1 MGRVEE
7 LVSQRLPAERA
18 NVVAA
23 FAHAYLR
30 RIDGAEDEQPDAEAL
45 YHEVLGAFELAASR
59 NGAPAAVRA
68 FNPTLE
74 EHGYQPPGSVVE
86 TSTADQPFLV
96 DSVSEELTARGLR
109 VVRNPHP
116 IVGVAREPSGAI
128 VTVTHPGDTPATES
142 VMHFELD
149 RRLAPEELADVEDAV
164 RAVLGD
170 VRRVV
175 DAFPAMR
182 ERLAQMADDL
192 EAVGGAR
199 SDGEDIEEDVAFLR
213 WLAEDNF
220 VMLGAREYAIADGAI
235 SVVPGSGLGLLDDE
249 RQSAFAEPVPIDAL
263 DPGLQARVT
272 SGELLIVSKTNSLS
286 PVHRRE
292 RMDYVG
298 VRSVG
303 PDGEISGESRLVG
316 LFTSKAYAE
325 PASRTPLLGGKLRRI
340 LAAED
345 LVAGS
350 HDDKAAR
357 ALFDSFPKA
366 ELLAAPTADLRR
378 AIVALMGLPAD
389 HGRVLGR
396 RDADGRG
403 ASVIMA
409 LPRDRY
415 DPALLER
422 VRELLA
428 RRFDARAVD
437 AVEVLG
443 GAEEYHVRVHFSV
456 HRPDGALP
464 EVSLAGL
471 QAEILELSRS
481 WDDRAREVLVGLHGS
496 ERGRILAKRWTGR
509 FPDSF
514 KAAVDPRA
522 AAGDIE
528 AFERLFV
535 SGRTFHVSLRN
546 DHETQ
551 LTRIG
556 LYRAGEKVELSRAM
570 PMLEHLGLRVIE
582 EQPTRLIGPGNETWV
597 QDFGVLGPTDLPLDL
612 ERCGDRVADTIAAVW
627 NGETESDPL
636 HRLVITAGLDWRRV
650 AILRA
655 YRTYRQR
662 IGSRFTESYQNDVI
676 AANPHVTAKLMA
688 LFALRFD
695 IAGERDEK
703 REAAL
708 REDILSD
715 LEAVPSLDHDRIL
728 RNQLGLIDAT
738 VRTNAYKPGA
748 ESVAFKLHSPDVP
761 AIPQPAPMWEI
772 YVYAREVE
780 GIHLRGGRIARG
792 GLRWSDR
799 MDYRTEVFGLM
810 RAQMTKNAVIVP
822 EGAKGGFYLRGLPDD
837 PAAVR
842 AQLERGYVTFVSG
855 LLDLTDNLVDGEV
868 VRPAG
873 VRVLDEDDTYLVVA
887 ADKDTATFSDTAN
900 GVAARYGFWLGDA
913 FASGGSNGY
922 DHKALGITARGAWES
937 LKRHFRE
944 LDLDP
949 AQDEF
954 TVVGIGDMSGDVF
967 GNGMLLSD
975 KIRLVAAYDHRH
987 VFIDPQPD
995 AARGFAERRRLFGLS
1010 PAHPSSWD
1018 DYDRD
1023 AISAGGGVWPRSAK
1037 RVELTPQIRAAL
1049 GVEADVLTPTEL
1061 IRAILRA
1068 PVDVLWNGGIGTV
1081 VKASDE
1087 TDDDARD
1094 RSSDAIRVDADELQ
1108 VRVVAEG
1115 GNLGL
1120 TQRARIEFAGGG
1132 GLVNADF
1139 IDNAAGVNCSDHE
1152 VNVKVLL
1159 DLAVNRSELDADGRH
1174 GQLREVTQDVCAH
1187 VLYDSFLQA
1196 QILAQESRASAT
1208 HMFAYEDLMAVLESE
1223 GLLHRDAEFMPGSEE
1238 MADRRRGG
1246 RGLERPELAV
1256 LLAHAKRGLTRAVL
1270 ASALPEDPAL
1280 EQDLRDYFPVAV
1292 ARRFGHLLGEHP
1304 LRRELIATRLANEV
1318 VDAMGPTFV
1327 SRLVAER
1334 GAAPADVVRAYRVAR
1349 DVCGA
1354 HERWNAIEDLG
1365 SSVERQAQWELMDGV
1380 DTLVEALARWE
1391 LEHAPGGDL
1400 GAAIAEGRAGFDR
1413 LAAVVGELG
1422 SEARRAARAEEA
1434 QQLVE
1439 RGVPQPLVEAHAALP
1454 ALAHA
1459 RDVIAVARATGR
1471 SVEDAGRA
1479 FALLEDAVGL
1489 DEIEDQ
1495 IAALP
1500 VGTRMQRWALQAV
1513 RDDVWRVRRDMAER
1527 ALSESP
1533 DAPVPEAVDAFV
1545 AARPAALARLERF
1558 SRTLA
1563 GEGAAD
1569 LAGLTLAVRQLRALV
1584 D

>member
-1 MGRVEE
+1 MGQVEQ
-7 LVSQRLPAERA
+7 LVSERLPPDRA
-18 NVVAA
+18 SVVGA

-30 RIDGAEDEQPDAEAL
+30 RLDGAQDDQPDAEAL
-45 YHEVLGAFELAASR
+45 YHEVLGAFELATSR

-68 FNPTLE
+68 FNPTLT
-74 EHGYQPPGSVVE
+74 EHGYQPAGSVVE
-86 TSTADQPFLV
+86 TSTPDIPFLV
-96 DSVSEELTARGLR
+96 DSVSEELAARGLR

-116 IVGVAREPSGAI
+116 IVGVRREPSGAI
-128 VTVTHPGDTPATES
+128 ASVAHPGDAPSTES

-149 RRLAPEELADVEDAV
+149 RRLEPEELADLEDAV
-164 RAVLGD
+164 RSVLAD

-175 DAFPAMR
+175 DAFPALR
-182 ERLAQMADDL
+182 ERLARMADEL
-192 EAVGGAR
+192 APAGAAR
-199 SDGEDIEEDVAFLR
+199 YDPDDVEEDIAFLR
-213 WLAEDNF
+213 WLGQDNF
-220 VMLGAREYAIADGAI
+220 VLLGAREYAIEGGTI
-235 SVVPGSGLGLLDDE
+235 RVVPGSGLGLLDDD
-249 RQSAFAEPVPIDAL
+249 RRSTYASPVPVDEL
-263 DPGLQARVT
+263 DGSLRERVLD
-272 SGELLIVSKTNSLS
+272 GELLIVSKTNRLS

-298 VRSVG
+298 VRRVS
-303 PDGEISGESRLVG
+303 PAGEIVGEARLLG

-340 LAAED
+340 IAAED

-366 ELLAAPTADLRR
+366 ELLAAPAEDLRR
-378 AIVALMGLPAD
+378 AIVALMALPAD
-389 HGRVLGR
+389 QGRVLGR

-403 ASVIMA
+403 ASVIVA

-422 VRELLA
+422 LRELLA
-428 RRFDARAVD
+428 ERFDARAVD

-443 GAEEYHVRVHFSV
+443 GPEEHHARVHFAV

-464 EVSLAGL
+464 EVALGAL
-471 QAEILELSRS
+471 QAEILDLARS
-481 WDDRAREVLVGLHGS
+481 WDDRAREVLVGLHGA
-496 ERGRILAKRWTGR
+496 ERGRILAKRWLGR
-509 FPDSF
+509 LPDSF
-514 KAAVDPRA
+514 KAAVAPA
-522 AAGDIE
+522 AAAADVE
-528 AFERLFV
+528 AFEHLFV
-535 SGRTFHVSLRN
+535 SGRSFHVALHN
-546 DHETQ
+546 DPHTR

-556 LYRAGEKVELSRAM
+556 LYRVGEKVELSRAM

-582 EQPTRLIGPGNETWV
+582 EQPTRLVGAGSETWV

-612 ERCGDRVADTIAAVW
+612 ERCGARVADTIAAVW
-627 NGETESDPL
+627 NAETESDPL
-636 HRLVITAGLDWRRV
+636 HKLVISAGLDWRRV

-655 YRTYRQR
+655 YRSYRQR
-662 IGSRFTESYQNDVI
+662 IGSRFTEGYQNDVI

-695 IAGERDEK
+695 HSAERDEE
-703 REAAL
+703 REATL
-708 REDILSD
+708 REDILAD

-728 RNQLGLIDAT
+728 RNQLGLIEAT
-738 VRTNAYKPGA
+738 VRTNAYKPDA
-748 ESVAFKLHSPDVP
+748 QSIAFKLRSPDVP

-822 EGAKGGFYLRGLPDD
+822 EGAKGGFYLRGRPDD
-837 PAAVR
+837 PEAVR

-868 VRPAG
+868 VRAPG

-887 ADKDTATFSDTAN
+887 ADKGTATFSDTAN
-900 GVAARYGFWLGDA
+900 AVAARYGFWLGDA

-975 KIRLVAAYDHRH
+975 RIRLVAAYDHRH
-987 VFIDPQPD
+987 VFIDPEPD
-995 AARGFAERRRLFGLS
+995 AADGFAERRRLFERAG
-1010 PAHPSSWD
+1010 SSWD

-1023 AISAGGGVWPRSAK
+1023 LISHGGGVWPRSAK
-1037 RVELTPQIRAAL
+1037 RIELTPEIRAAL
-1049 GVEADVLTPTEL
+1049 DVDAEVLTPTEL

-1094 RSSDAIRVDADELQ
+1094 RSSDAIRVDATDLR

-1120 TQRARIEFAGGG
+1120 TQRARIEFAQGG

-1139 IDNAAGVNCSDHE
+1139 IDNSAGVDCSDHE
-1152 VNVKVLL
+1152 VNLKVLL
-1159 DLAVNRSELDADGRH
+1159 DLAVRRGELDASGREEL
-1174 GQLREVTQDVCAH
+1174 LREVTGDVAAH

-1196 QILAQESRASAT
+1196 QILSQESRSSAVR
-1208 HMFAYEDLMAVLESE
+1208 MFSYEDLMATLEAE

-1238 MADRRRGG
+1238 MADRRRAG

-1256 LLAHAKRGLTRAVL
+1256 LLAHAKRWLTRAVL
-1270 ASALPEDPAL
+1270 DSSLPEDPVLAD
-1280 EQDLRDYFPVAV
+1280 DLRDYFPVAV
-1292 ARRFGHLLGEHP
+1292 VRRFGHLLDDHP

-1318 VDAMGPTFV
+1318 VDALGPTFV

-1334 GAAPADVVRAYRVAR
+1334 GVGADEVVRAYRIAR
-1349 DVCGA
+1349 AVCGA

-1365 SSVERQAQWELMDGV
+1365 AGVDRQVQWELMDGV
-1380 DTLVEALARWE
+1380 DALVESIARWE
-1391 LEHAPGGDL
+1391 LENEPGGDL
-1400 GAAIAEGRAGFDR
+1400 GAAIASGREGFER
-1413 LAAVVGELG
+1413 LAAVADELG
-1422 SEARRAARAEEA
+1422 TDAWREARAAEAERLEG
-1434 QQLVE
+1434 
-1439 RGVPQPLVEAHAALP
+1439 RGAPASLAGAHVKLP
-1454 ALAHA
+1454 ALGHA
-1459 RDVIAVARATGR
+1459 PDVIAAARATGR
-1471 SVEDAGRA
+1471 TVEDAGRA
-1479 FALLEDAVGL
+1479 FALIEDAIGL
-1489 DEIEDQ
+1489 DWIEEQ

-1500 VGTRMQRWALQAV
+1500 VATRMQRWALQAV
-1513 RDDVWRVRRDMAER
+1513 RDDVWRVRREIAER
-1527 ALSESP
+1527 ALGEHP
-1533 DAPVPEAVDAFV
+1533 DATVADAVAAFA
-1545 AARPAALARLERF
+1545 AARPAALARIEAF
-1558 SRTLA
+1558 ARTLA
-1563 GEGAAD
+1563 GEGATD